1 MGAALTTQNAKSNLE
16 LRKRIDYI
24 VKNLIFD
31 SDFTDMTKLGNEKYC
46 NRLVKKV
53 SDIFNKNKDSIDI
66 VLLRKKLY
74 EMKKNKPPELESDEN
89 ENNFKFETT
98 ENVKRNDVQKDR
110 QDREKESSRYIK
122 QEQEEQQEQ
131 QQEQE
136 QEQEQIKGGENK
148 STTRSRSPTT
158 RKRMPST
165 TRSRS
170 PTTRKR
176 MPSITHP
183 QNIKKKCN
191 EIAKFYVLFAHLFSS
206 IVSTINPS
214 FEIDASSDK
223 KNTGSGSLDFC
234 SSRLNSLINGELIE
248 NNDGDITIRPNVC
261 KTNLSESGTVL
272 RLVDLPGIKALLK
285 LFKNDGDDSLEDVKY
300 LYKAFTGKDA
310 PSDINIEHIPL
321 HVFSKNVE
329 CSGSGS
335 SSGSSSRSESRGG
348 ANEPYAFDDNDYRRY
363 RDREEREIRNLNV
376 DVRSGVYLSGVKG
389 NPTKEKLFSD
399 YIKNIKIMIQKSEN
413 NRSLLLEILSEMFT
427 YTYDSDDEI
436 SGVIINPSLTFKE
449 LQSLVRRTRKIIIK
463 LYTECEEDYNTGL
476 DIFFALIQEKIL
488 SKLLLQ
494 DDVLQDFALRRRLN
508 EYMIP
513 NNLERSFA
521 FQQNPYQP
529 NVNKN
534 QFIPPHFKQDV
545 YKEVKKMLENGYSKN
560 DAVIMFGIIKIDLDQ
575 YIEDETNGASGPNM
589 LNPFMVAQEFY
600 QDYVTAH
607 EDDDEESQQ
616 NEENIAVASSAPP
629 PSSVGAFSSAAAAA
643 PPPPS
648 SAAAAPPPPSSAA
661 AAPPPSAPPPASPP
675 YASPASPA
683 RPRPR
688 SIPFSPIRRP
698 F

>member
-53 SDIFNKNKDSIDI
+53 SEIFNKNKNSIDI

-74 EMKKNKPPELESDEN
+74 EMKKNKPSELELDE
-89 ENNFKFETT
+89 ETA
-98 ENVKRNDVQKDR
+98 ENVKRNNNGQEER
-110 QDREKESSRYIK
+110 QEEK
-122 QEQEEQQEQ
+122 QEEKQTT
-131 QQEQE
+131 
-136 QEQEQIKGGENK
+136 GGETR
-148 STTRSRSPTT
+148 STTRSRRSTT
-158 RKRMPST
+158 KKRMPST
-165 TRSRS
+165 
-170 PTTRKR
+170 PPQK
-176 MPSITHP
+176 M

-191 EIAKFYVLFAHLFSS
+191 EIAKFYVLFAHLFSC

-214 FEIDASSDK
+214 FEIDPSSSSSSDK
-223 KNTGSGSLDFC
+223 KNTGSGPLDFC

-248 NNDGDITIRPNVC
+248 NNDGDVTIRPSVC
-261 KTNLSESGTVL
+261 KTNLSESGTAL
-272 RLVDLPGIKALLK
+272 RLVDLPGMKALLK
-285 LFKNDGDDSLEDVKY
+285 LFENGGEYDSVEDVKY

-310 PSDINIEHIPL
+310 PSDINIEDIPL
-321 HVFSKNVE
+321 RDFSKDVE
-329 CSGSGS
+329 CSG
-335 SSGSSSRSESRGG
+335 SSGSSSRSDSRGG
-348 ANEPYAFDDNDYRRY
+348 AGETYPPPYYDDDSYRYRD
-363 RDREEREIRNLNV
+363 RDREERDFRNPNI

-399 YIKNIKIMIQKSEN
+399 YIKNVKLMIQKSEN

-436 SGVIINPSLTFKE
+436 SGVIINPSLTYKD

-494 DDVLQDFALRRRLN
+494 DDMLQDFALRRRLN

-521 FQQNPYQP
+521 FQQNPYQNPYQQNPYQP

-545 YKEVKKMLENGYSKN
+545 YKEVKRLLEDKYDKS
-560 DAVIMFGIIKIDLDQ
+560 DADIVFQDQKSQLDE
-575 YIEDETNGASGPNM
+575 YIEEEKNRVSGPNM
-589 LNPFMVAQEFY
+589 LDPLIVAK
-600 QDYVTAH
+600 DYFENQPYLDQIDK
-607 EDDDEESQQ
+607 EDQMDKEYEDEA
-616 NEENIAVASSAPP
+616 IT
-629 PSSVGAFSSAAAAA
+629 AAA
-643 PPPPS
+643 PALVSAAPLAADDDDDAVVAVAVGAPPS
-648 SAAAAPPPPSSAA
+648 TPIQPQPKPIAIAATALTSPVMATAAPPISPVMATPVKKAA
-661 AAPPPSAPPPASPP
+661 A
-675 YASPASPA
+675 PASPA
-683 RPRPR
+683 KTPAKTPVKKNNG
-688 SIPFSPIRRP
+688 
-698 F
+698 

>member
-74 EMKKNKPPELESDEN
+74 EMKKNNPPELELDEN
-89 ENNFKFETT
+89 ENKFKFETT
-98 ENVKRNDVQKDR
+98 ENDKRNDVQKDR
-110 QDREKESSRYIK
+110 QDKQKESSRYIK
-122 QEQEEQQEQ
+122 QEE

-136 QEQEQIKGGENK
+136 QEEQQEEQIKGGENR

-165 TRSRS
+165 TR
-170 PTTRKR
+170 
-176 MPSITHP
+176 P

-214 FEIDASSDK
+214 FEIDASSSSSSSDK
-223 KNTGSGSLDFC
+223 KNTGSGPLDFC

-248 NNDGDITIRPNVC
+248 NSEGDVTIRPNVC
-261 KTNLSESGTVL
+261 KTNLSESGSAL

-285 LFKNDGDDSLEDVKY
+285 LFKNGGDDSLEDVKY
-300 LYKAFTGKDA
+300 LYKVFTGKDA

-321 HVFSKNVE
+321 HVFSKDVE
-329 CSGSGS
+329 CSGSG

-389 NPTKEKLFSD
+389 SPTKEKLFSD

-449 LQSLVRRTRKIIIK
+449 LETLVKRTRKIIIK

-494 DDVLQDFALRRRLN
+494 DDALLQDFALRRRLN

-513 NNLERSFA
+513 NNLERSVA
-521 FQQNPYQP
+521 FNPYQQNPYQP

-545 YKEVKKMLENGYSKN
+545 YKEVKRLLYENDWTYDYFPS
-560 DAVIMFGIIKIDLDQ
+560 IKSDLDEW
-575 YIEDETNGASGPNM
+575 IEDEKNRVSGPNM
-589 LNPFMVAQEFY
+589 LDPLIVAKEFFDSKTDTDFY
-600 QDYVTAH
+600 KEY
-607 EDDDEESQQ
+607 EEDEE
-616 NEENIAVASSAPP
+616 N
-629 PSSVGAFSSAAAAA
+629 GAAAAA
-643 PPPPS
+643 IDVPAVVSGAPS
-648 SAAAAPPPPSSAA
+648 SAPVVSGSTPPASARPPVATVSGS
-661 AAPPPSAPPPASPP
+661 PVSGSPPSASAVLPV
-675 YASPASPA
+675 SPAPGSVTPAPGSVTPA

-688 SIPFSPIRRP
+688 IPFSPIRRP